1 MTPRFQADADFNQR
15 IVVGIR
21 RRERALDI
29 RDAHEGGVIGIEDSE
44 VLRIAAESERILLT
58 HDRRTMPAHF
68 ARFLRTSSSPGVII
82 VSQDLDIGTVIECLL
97 LIIWA
102 ASYAGEW
109 RNQLGFLPF

>member
-15 IVVGIR
+15 IVVGLR

-29 RDAHEGGVIGIEDSE
+29 QDAREGGVLGIEDPE
-44 VLRIAAESERILLT
+44 VLRIAAESGRILLS
-58 HDRRTMPAHF
+58 HDRRTMPTHF
-68 ARFLRTSSSPGVII
+68 AQFLQNNSSPGVII
-82 VSQDLDIGTVIECLL
+82 ISQDLDIGTAIEGL

-102 ASYAGEW
+102 ASVTEEW